1 MTPMRISRFQTNGGL
16 TMANLEALHDG
27 AKFWHQGARFV
38 IEINYEQFGS
48 RKNFFEL
55 IEAMHDILA
64 SLSVHIVHLRAAL
77 KKRPKDTS
85 ELANLCRDLL
95 DKLEL
100 DKAALFR
107 RLDDIYA
114 FLFGIREIM
123 WAKC

>member
-1 MTPMRISRFQTNGGL
+1 
-16 TMANLEALHDG
+16 
-27 AKFWHQGARFV
+27 
-38 IEINYEQFGS
+38 
-48 RKNFFEL
+48 
-55 IEAMHDILA
+55 MHHILA
-64 SLSVHIVHLRAAL
+64 SLSARIVQLKEAL

-85 ELANLCRDLL
+85 ELADLCRDLL
-95 DKLEL
+95 GKLEL